1 MSPTKKRADILLVER
16 GVASSR
22 NRAQNLL
29 QNKAVRFTLVSGEQ
43 HYPVPSDLFEPSLVK
58 DIHLVDDPLKG
69 FVSRAGLKMDGA
81 LQHLEFDVAGL
92 VALDIGI
99 STGGFSD
106 CLLKKGVAKVVGVDV
121 GQDQLATRLR
131 SDSRLICLEKINA
144 RALQDYPDFVASV
157 PSSGFDLIVIDVSF
171 ISLSLILPQAVKFVA
186 PSGHILALVKPQF
199 EVGPENLDKSG
210 IVKNKALYSEVENQ
224 MKIQLSS
231 LGMQVKDYFVSS
243 IEGKDG
249 NTEFFIYAKK

>member
-1 MSPTKKRADILLVER
+1 MSPKKRADILLVER

-29 QNKAVRFTLVSGEQ
+29 QNKAVRFILSSDQEK
-43 HYPVPSDLFEPSLVK
+43 YPDPADLLETSEVTE
-58 DIHLVDDPLKG
+58 IQVVEDPLRG

-81 LQHLEFDVAGL
+81 LQHLGL
-92 VALDIGI
+92 EVVGLFALDIGV

-106 CLLKKGVAKVVGVDV
+106 CLLKRGVAKVVGVDV
-121 GQDQLATRLR
+121 GQNQLAASLR
-131 SDSRLICLEKINA
+131 NEARLICLEKINA
-144 RALQDYPDFVASV
+144 RALEDYPEFVSCV

-171 ISLSLILPQAVKFVA
+171 ISLSLILPQAVKYLA
-186 PSGHILALVKPQF
+186 ESGCILALVKPQF

-210 IVKNKALYSEVENQ
+210 IVKNKALYSEVEKQ
-224 MKIQLSS
+224 MKNQLES
-231 LGMQVKDYFVSS
+231 LGLQVKDYFVSS

-249 NTEFFIYAKK
+249 NTEFFIFAQK